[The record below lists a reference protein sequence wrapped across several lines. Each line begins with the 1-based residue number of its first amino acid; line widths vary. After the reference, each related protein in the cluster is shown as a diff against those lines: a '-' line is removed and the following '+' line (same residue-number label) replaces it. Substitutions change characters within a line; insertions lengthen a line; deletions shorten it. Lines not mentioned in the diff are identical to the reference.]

1 MAGPWEAF
9 QSGEPAQG
17 PWNAF
22 VQLPTPE
29 PTKTAELK
37 SDVGR
42 GAALGRGT
50 AQGATFGFSDEL
62 LGAYSASGIPELLE
76 NLKGEDRSAAVRILA
91 GALEKPAKLAAPAI
105 GAVRLGYEALTGKG
119 EAMPRYEEIRDKE
132 REANKAAQEQHPG
145 TYLTGQVA
153 GSLAVPLPGVAVAR
167 GATLGGRVLGGAVTG
182 AGIGGLTGVGEG
194 EGLADSAVRGAT
206 GAAIGSVIG
215 GAAAPVIEGA
225 TRLGSAVASYPVNL
239 VRAAMNPT
247 GAAERAVGRA
257 GMEATRVDPNAVNR
271 LTPQEV
277 APGGPGVAMDVLG
290 QPGRNL
296 ARSAGNLSGEARDVL
311 NQTLDPRFEQQVP
324 RLIGWLRQGMHY
336 PDAHAQQ
343 EALEQTQR
351 AVNARSYGI
360 ARQAGDRQLWSDEL
374 ERLTGAPEVAE
385 AMRNAATKGKGR
397 AILEGG
403 GGFNPGVTVDNGG
416 IVTFQRGPSGV
427 PTYPNLQFWDF
438 ARRELSGAADKAN
451 RAGSTEEASRLGG
464 LARLMNTE
472 LDRLVPSYQ
481 QARQG
486 AAQFFGAENALEA
499 GQRFVTENFAI
510 PQTRAAIARM
520 APAERQLFQDGFVSR
535 YMEML
540 SNIPDRADVVR
551 RIYHNDTARQKIEI
565 ALGPQ
570 RARELEAML
579 RVENIMQQGLRA
591 VQGNSTTA
599 MQILGAGLAGAGGG
613 GFLGFDP
620 STSGLAAA
628 LATAGKRGI
637 DQRVAVRIAELLTSR
652 DPQVLQRGARMIASN
667 GRLMDALRIADNSA
681 ARIGGQQSTNFPALQ
696 AGGVGR
702 ADEDQQQVPRMPGQ

>member
-1 MAGPWEAF
+1 MGMFDDLVPSSVATGMPGGQPVGMF
-9 QSGEPAQG
+9 DDLVPKK
-17 PWNAF
+17 P
-22 VQLPTPE
+22 
-29 PTKTAELK
+29 
-37 SDVGR
+37 DVGR
-42 GAALGRGT
+42 GTALGRGG

-62 LGAYSASGIPELLE
+62 LGAYAASGVPELLD
-76 NLKGEDRSAAVRILA
+76 NLKGEDRHAAVRILA

-105 GAVRLGYEALTGKG
+105 GAVRMGYEALTGKG
-119 EAMPRYEEIRDKE
+119 DATPRYEEIRDKE
-132 REANKAAQEQHPG
+132 REANKAAQEQYPG
-145 TYLTGQVA
+145 TYLTGQVV
-153 GSLAVPLPGVAVAR
+153 GGLAVPLPGMAAAQGVTRLGMAGR
-167 GATLGGRVLGGAVTG
+167 GALAG
-182 AGIGGLTGVGEG
+182 AGVGAATGLGEG
-194 EGLADSAVRGAT
+194 EGVRDSLGKAATGAGV
-206 GAAIGSVIG
+206 GAAIGGV
-215 GAAAPVIEGA
+215 APSLIEGA
-225 TRLGSAVASYPVNL
+225 VRGGSVLTSYPVNL

-257 GMEATRVDPNAVNR
+257 QMEATRVDPNAINR

-277 APGGPGVAMDVLG
+277 GQGGPGVAMDVLG
-290 QPGRNL
+290 QSGRNL

-324 RLIGWLRQGMHY
+324 RLMGWLRQGMHY

-351 AVNARSYGI
+351 ATNARSYGV
-360 ARQAGDRQLWSDEL
+360 ARQEGDRQLWSPEL
-374 ERLTGAPEVAE
+374 ERLTGAPEVAD

-416 IVTFQRGPSGV
+416 IVTFQRGPTGV

-510 PQTRAAIARM
+510 PQTRAALARM

-551 RIYHNDTARQKIEI
+551 RIYHNDTARQKIEM

-591 VQGNSTTA
+591 VQGNSSTA

-628 LATAGKRGI
+628 LATAGKRGV
-637 DQRVAVRIAELLTSR
+637 DQRVAVQIANLLTSH

-696 AGGVGR
+696 AGSVGR
-702 ADEDQQQVPRMPGQ
+702 ADEDQQQVQRPPGQ